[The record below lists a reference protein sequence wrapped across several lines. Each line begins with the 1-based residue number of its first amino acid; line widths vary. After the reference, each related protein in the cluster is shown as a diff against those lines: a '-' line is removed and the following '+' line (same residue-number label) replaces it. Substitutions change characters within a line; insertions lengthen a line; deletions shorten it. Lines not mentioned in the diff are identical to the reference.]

1 MNEIDE
7 LIREIAV
14 KHGVAL
20 GRDDPIV
27 MLQTAIELMI
37 KRLAEHQQESVQ
49 SLQQDMSALSL
60 GLNAVPEQF
69 DKDFA
74 TKIQQLNA
82 LCDTIEKKTETQQA
96 LLTESCKNALN
107 NYIHEVHRKLSYKI
121 DNNFIMSRSVFIMT
135 VMTAVLLGASISMV
149 FLWLLL

>member
-49 SLQQDMSALSL
+49 SLQQDISALSL

>member
-1 MNEIDE
+1 MRDKSKLGQALQDAALENINEDIQHIHETLETITDE
-7 LIREIAV
+7 TR
-14 KHGVAL
+14 
-20 GRDDPIV
+20 
-27 MLQTAIELMI
+27 
-37 KRLAEHQQESVQ
+37 
-49 SLQQDMSALSL
+49 ALSL
-60 GLNAVPEQF
+60 ALNAVPEQF

-121 DNNFIMSRSVFIMT
+121 DNNFILSRSVFIMT
-135 VMTAVLLGASISMV
+135 VMTAVLLGVSISMG
-149 FLWLLL
+149 FLFFVL